1 MLGEVK
7 TKLLQLLPE
16 AHKQTTSNYISDF
29 DLIAGQ
35 LRSLVYRAMCPDLVK
50 QQEILQILVEQS
62 GWELKQMR
70 EEPHEW
76 VDVLTDNCIDVWEY
90 MEKGDEFAEA
100 STLVREQVW
109 LELCQC
115 AFDTVLEGL
124 SRVRKCSTE
133 GRASMTMDVSALHTG
148 LDHRHVCRP
157 PRGRGYVDMYI
168 KALYLTEDETVR
180 WALSQCQTYAHRHL
194 VGLLKQA
201 LSSMMSNRK
210 LSQSLAALDAEYDEL
225 ENEENKLT
233 SMLSHRFG

>member
-1 MLGEVK
+1 
-7 TKLLQLLPE
+7 
-16 AHKQTTSNYISDF
+16 
-29 DLIAGQ
+29 
-35 LRSLVYRAMCPDLVK
+35 
-50 QQEILQILVEQS
+50 LVEQS
-62 GWELKQMR
+62 GWELKKMR
-70 EEPHEW
+70 EEPHDW
-76 VDVLTDNCIDVWEY
+76 VDVLTDNCIDVSGDKCEVPSHDPQSTIMCVAFSNGMVVVTILVMVTVCRVLWLQVWEY

-201 LSSMMSNRK
+201 LSSMLAQRK

-225 ENEENKLT
+225 ENEESKLS
-233 SMLSHRFG
+233 SMLSNRFG

>member
-1 MLGEVK
+1 MCVAFSNGMVVVTIVVMVTVCRVLW
-7 TKLLQLLPE
+7 LQ
-16 AHKQTTSNYISDF
+16 
-29 DLIAGQ
+29 
-35 LRSLVYRAMCPDLVK
+35 
-50 QQEILQILVEQS
+50 
-62 GWELKQMR
+62 
-70 EEPHEW
+70 
-76 VDVLTDNCIDVWEY
+76 VWEY

-201 LSSMMSNRK
+201 LSSMLAQRK

-225 ENEENKLT
+225 ENEESKLS
-233 SMLSHRFG
+233 SMLSNRFG